1 MPVRFDLISA
11 QRPHGRSFVQNMVI
25 FGSDY
30 EGMTGRGMRF
40 PETMSSTPEPDVAD
54 GAQADPESS
63 EDSPTRSPLLPLA
76 AIAAAAFVVLLVILN
91 PAGSDDEPDSA
102 SGLEQFQFETVSGES
117 ITLAAY
123 EGQPLVVNYFAS
135 WCAPCRAEL
144 PAFNQ
149 VSAEVAGDGIVFVGI
164 SRDND
169 VKTWQS
175 FVEEVGVDFDTIYE
189 GANTGS
195 FEFVDAKGMPTTVF
209 IRADG
214 SVAEVFSGLLP
225 EATLQDKIDQHLM
238 ES

>member
-1 MPVRFDLISA
+1 
-11 QRPHGRSFVQNMVI
+11 
-25 FGSDY
+25 
-30 EGMTGRGMRF
+30 
-40 PETMSSTPEPDVAD
+40 MSSIPPSEENGD
-54 GAQADPESS
+54 GPAGRVSDETAPN
-63 EDSPTRSPLLPLA
+63 RLPLLPLVA
-76 AIAAAAFVVLLVILN
+76 FAAAALVVLLVIFN
-91 PAGSDDEPDSA
+91 PGGSDDEPGSA
-102 SGLEQFQFETVSGES
+102 IGLDQFQFETVTGDSV
-117 ITLAAY
+117 TLAAY

-149 VSAEVAGDGIVFVGI
+149 VSAEVAADGIVFVGV

-169 VKTWQS
+169 VNTWQS
-175 FVEEVGVDFDTIYE
+175 FVEDVGVDFDTVYE

-195 FEFVDAKGMPTTVF
+195 FEFLDAKGMPTTVF

-225 EATLQDKIDQHLM
+225 EATLQEKIDQHLM